1 MNKADIYFKQN
12 LQKILSDGC
21 LDINPRPRY
30 IDGTPAHSRFITQV
44 FEEYDISKNEFPIT
58 TLRNTAIKT
67 GIKEI
72 LWIYQEQSSSL
83 DVAHKL
89 GINWWDEWDI
99 GDGTIGQRYGR
110 TIAKYQLM
118 DKLLSGLLKDPFS
131 RRHIINMYQYSD
143 LEQTD
148 GLYPCAYEIIFSV
161 RNVGG
166 EFYLDL
172 TLIQRSSDYLVA
184 NILNKTQYLALCMM
198 VCSHLN
204 YETDLTYKIGKFCH
218 YVHNLHVYDRHM
230 KYFDELLLREPL
242 KLQPKFELTVKKNF
256 YDISLDDF
264 TFFDFDKLIPLS
276 GKLELAI

>member
-30 IDGTPAHSRFITQV
+30 IDGTPAHSKFITQV

-83 DVAHKL
+83 EIAHKL

-118 DKLLSGLLKDPFS
+118 DELLSGLLKNPFS

-143 LEQTD
+143 LKETE

-161 RNVGG
+161 RNNGG
-166 EFYLDL
+166 ELILDM
-172 TLIQRSSDYLVA
+172 TLIQRSNDYLVA
-184 NILNKTQYLALCMM
+184 GYINKIQYVALLMM
-198 VCSHLN
+198 IANHCN
-204 YETDLTYKIGKFCH
+204 YRVGKFCH
-218 YVHNLHVYDRHM
+218 LVQNLHIYDRHM
-230 KYFDELLLREPL
+230 DGLNEILNKKPL
-242 KLQPKFELTVKKNF
+242 DIQPKLILKENKNF
-256 YDISLDDF
+256 YDYCVDDF
-264 TFFDFDKLIPLS
+264 VIVDTDGITKINS
-276 GKLELAI
+276 KLELAI

>member
-161 RNVGG
+161 RNDNDKLV
-166 EFYLDL
+166 LDM
-172 TLIQRSSDYLVA
+172 TLIQRSNDYLVA
-184 NILNKTQYLALCMM
+184 GYINKIQYVSLLMM
-198 VCSHLN
+198 IANHCN
-204 YETDLTYKIGKFCH
+204 YQVGKFCH
-218 YVHNLHVYDRHM
+218 LVQNLHIYDRHIDGLHEILS
-230 KYFDELLLREPL
+230 KKPL
-242 KLQPKFELTVKKNF
+242 DIQPKLILKENKNF
-256 YDISLDDF
+256 YDYCVDDF
-264 TFFDFDKLIPLS
+264 VIVGTDGITKINS
-276 GKLELAI
+276 KLELAI